1 MISITA
7 TRTYNLR
14 SFLKDVAIFIV
25 IVLALYCIASLLQQ
39 RSFGSYSWY
48 IPIFLLVVHIYDLLD
63 RRRLLNIKFDDA
75 SRQIIIQY
83 KTLLSKADEKRIPFE
98 SARLEIVTRK
108 SKPFPTAIYFLR
120 GKTEV
125 YEIKSKED
133 LSQEQLIN
141 IVEAAS
147 RLNMQIEKV

>member
-1 MISITA
+1 MISIIS
-7 TRTYNLR
+7 TRTYNIK
-14 SFLKDVAIFIV
+14 SFLKDVTVFIV
-25 IVLALYCIASLLQQ
+25 IVLVLYCVAALLQQ
-39 RSFGSYSWY
+39 RSLSSYSWY
-48 IPIFLLVVHIYDLLD
+48 IPIFLFIVHIYDLLD

-83 KTLLSKADEKRIPFE
+83 KTLLSKPDEKKIPFE

-125 YEIKSKED
+125 YETKSKED
-133 LSQEQLIN
+133 LSQEQLID
-141 IVEAAS
+141 IVEVATHF
-147 RLNMQIEKV
+147 NIQIEKV